1 MSKRPVLPVIGGICA
16 LIIAMGVSRFAYTP
30 ILPLM
35 KEAVGFSEKTAGF
48 LASSNYFGYLVG
60 ALLASFINGG
70 IRKQKWLTWM
80 LFLNILSVA
89 LMGFS
94 TDYYVWLFLRFIAGI
109 TSGLI
114 FVLTSSILLDI
125 LAAKGRLTWVG
136 FFYSGVGIGIFMTG
150 LFVPLLDVFFGWR
163 GAWFSLAVI
172 SLFLGFI
179 VVFTLKDERPSKVE
193 TFNNS
198 SNEAGKDK
206 IASFLPWLI
215 IAYGLEGLGYIVS
228 ATFLVDI
235 VKNIPALSDFAALSW
250 VFVGVAAIPS
260 TFLWVKLGERL
271 GYINALTIA
280 LLIQGV
286 GVVLPV
292 ILFNAFGALVGAF
305 LFGATFMGITSLATS
320 YARELQPKNS
330 NLVIGIM
337 TTIYGIGMV
346 IGPIV
351 AGILVAKYGQYTIA
365 LELASGVLLLAV
377 VVLMIGQLFIKNQTK
392 RKEDVYAIR
401 KY

>member
-1 MSKRPVLPVIGGICA
+1 MSKRPVLPVIGGICS

-35 KEAVGFSEKTAGF
+35 KEAIGFSEKTAGI
-48 LASSNYFGYLVG
+48 LASSNYLGYLVG

-70 IRKQKWLTWM
+70 ARKQKWLTWT
-80 LFLNILSVA
+80 LFINILSVA
-89 LMGFS
+89 WMGFS
-94 TDYYVWLFLRFIAGI
+94 TDYYAWLFLRFIAGI

-150 LFVPLLDVFFGWR
+150 LVVPLLDSFFGWR
-163 GAWFSLAVI
+163 GAWFSLAII
-172 SLFLGFI
+172 SLFLGF
-179 VVFTLKDERPSKVE
+179 VVLFTLKDDNHSMIE
-193 TFNNS
+193 TFNT
-198 SNEAGKDK
+198 SNIEAGKGK
-206 IASFLPWLI
+206 IANFLPWLI

-228 ATFLVDI
+228 ATFIVDI
-235 VKNIPALSDFAALSW
+235 VKGIPSLSQYAALSW
-250 VFVGVAAIPS
+250 VFVGIAAIPS
-260 TFLWVKLGERL
+260 TFLWVKLGERF
-271 GYINALTIA
+271 GYINALNIA
-280 LLIQGV
+280 LLIQAV

-292 ILFNAFGALVGAF
+292 IMFNASGALVGAF

-320 YARELQPKNS
+320 YARELQPRNS

-346 IGPIV
+346 IGPIA
-351 AGILVAKYGQYTIA
+351 AGVLVAKYGQYTIA
-365 LELASGVLLLAV
+365 LGLASGVLLLAV
-377 VVLMIGQLFIKNQTK
+377 IVLIVGRVFIKNINK